1 MSVSASTGEE
11 LKLDWSI
18 QEDPERLAGFEARV
32 ERGELVEADDW
43 MPHNY
48 RVGMLRMAEHHAN
61 SEIVGALPE
70 GEWITRAPSLKR
82 KLALIAK
89 VQDEVGHG
97 QMLYRV
103 SQDLG
108 KPRDAMLRD
117 LITGRTKYHNVFNYP
132 APTWAD
138 VAMIQWLVDGAAI
151 MNQKS
156 LADGSYGPYVR
167 TMRRINMEEAFHFK
181 SGEDMVLTL
190 MSGTRHQK
198 QMAQEAFDRWWG
210 PCLMFFGP
218 PDKDSTKTAPFM
230 RWRIKTQTNDTLRQK
245 FVNRFAPAAKDLG
258 LVIKTPKRAG
268 SGVPA
273 SELGTAAPGR
283 APSVPEAQ
291 AGATA
296 SRGSTCGTAAPGRAP
311 SEPEAQARDTA
322 SRGSTCGT
330 AAPGRAPSEPEA
342 QARDTASRGST
353 CGTAAPGCDST
364 ALGQVIRN
372 PDGSPVLVPDE
383 NIRPL
388 GTNGDWGFT
397 QPDWDEFYRVI
408 RGHGPCNRE
417 RVGLRRFSYEQ
428 GAWVRRA
435 ILGQRA
441 GLPPRRI

>member
-1 MSVSASTGEE
+1 MSVSAGDNI
-11 LKLDWSI
+11 KLDWEH
-18 QEDPERLAGFEARV
+18 QDEAARLADFEARID
-32 ERGELVEADDW
+32 RGELIEADDW

-108 KPRDAMLRD
+108 KPRDEMLRD
-117 LITGRTKYHNVFNYP
+117 LVTGKTKYHNVFNYP

-190 MSGTRHQK
+190 MSGTARQK
-198 QMAQEAFDRWWG
+198 KMAQEAFDRWWN

-218 PDKDSTKTAPFM
+218 PDKESVKTQPFM
-230 RWRIKTQTNDTLRQK
+230 RWRIKTLTNDTLRQK
-245 FVNRFAPAAKDLG
+245 FVDRFAPAALDLG
-258 LVIKTPKRAG
+258 LEVKTYQRDA
-268 SGVPA
+268 SGN
-273 SELGTAAPGR
+273 
-283 APSVPEAQ
+283 
-291 AGATA
+291 
-296 SRGSTCGTAAPGRAP
+296 
-311 SEPEAQARDTA
+311 
-322 SRGSTCGT
+322 
-330 AAPGRAPSEPEA
+330 
-342 QARDTASRGST
+342 
-353 CGTAAPGCDST
+353 
-364 ALGQVIRN
+364 VIR
-372 PDGSPVLVPDE
+372 DAAGEATFVRDE
-383 NIRPL
+383 KLAYNAERKAW
-388 GTNGDWGFT
+388 DFSE
-397 QPDWDEFYRVI
+397 PDWDEFYQVI
-408 RGHGPCNRE
+408 RGNGPLNKQ
-417 RVGLRRFSYEQ
+417 RVGLRRWSYEQ

-435 ILGQRA
+435 VLGEQA
-441 GLPPRRI
+441 GMPPSRN

>member
-11 LKLDWSI
+11 LKIDWNI
-18 QEDPERLAGFEARV
+18 EEDAERLAEFQSRID
-32 ERGELVEADDW
+32 RGELIEAGDW

-117 LITGRTKYHNVFNYP
+117 LVTGKTKYHNVFNYP
-132 APTWAD
+132 APTWGD

-151 MNQKS
+151 MNQKT

-190 MSGTRHQK
+190 MSGTPRQK
-198 QMAQEAFDRWWG
+198 RMAQEAFDRWWN

-218 PDKDSTKTAPFM
+218 PDKESVKTGPFM
-230 RWRIKTQTNDTLRQK
+230 TWRIKTVTNDDLRQQ
-245 FVNRFAPAAKDLG
+245 FVDRFAPAALDLG
-258 LVIKTPKRAG
+258 LKIHTYKRDAG
-268 SGVPA
+268 GKVVRS
-273 SELGTAAPGR
+273 
-283 APSVPEAQ
+283 
-291 AGATA
+291 
-296 SRGSTCGTAAPGRAP
+296 
-311 SEPEAQARDTA
+311 
-322 SRGSTCGT
+322 
-330 AAPGRAPSEPEA
+330 
-342 QARDTASRGST
+342 
-353 CGTAAPGCDST
+353 
-364 ALGQVIRN
+364 
-372 PDGSPVLVPDE
+372 PDGLPIWVPDE
-383 NIRPL
+383 NLRRDEKT
-388 GTNGDWGFT
+388 GRWSFS
-397 QPDWDEFYRVI
+397 QPDWEEFHAVI
-408 RGHGPCNRE
+408 RGNGPLNRQ

-435 ILGQRA
+435 VLGQRA
-441 GLPPRRI
+441 GLPPGRN